1 MASTLLAE
9 GDGTRQLSITTD
21 ISLVI
26 LQTRLTETMEAGKH
40 LRVAVGFGTDST
52 VKNRH
57 CVVRS
62 CSAGATPRGSFCI
75 AQQNSR
81 RKELSNQK

>member
-9 GDGTRQLSITTD
+9 GDGTRQLSITTN

-40 LRVAVGFGTDST
+40 LRVAVGFGTAST
-52 VKNRH
+52 VKSRH
-57 CVVRS
+57 IWYDQLV
-62 CSAGATPRGSFCI
+62 PRPHGSFCM
-75 AQQNSR
+75 QPNS
-81 RKELSNQK
+81 